1 MQPGHEEVAF
11 TLVPDLEVLPAELL
25 DDSNTSAQEMR
36 VRLKKEIRIVCRI
49 LFMFLF
55 PKSGKKP
62 YLKEMFGHTL
72 ICGANPPAPSVSCFS
87 LLKNVTLSVVSKTRM
102 AMEYSSP

>member
-1 MQPGHEEVAF
+1 MQPGHEEVASA
-11 TLVPDLEVLPAELL
+11 LLADLEVLPAELL

-55 PKSGKKP
+55 PKSAKKP
-62 YLKEMFGHTL
+62 YLKEMLGQTL
-72 ICGANPPAPSVSCFS
+72 FWGAYPFP
-87 LLKNVTLSVVSKTRM
+87 
-102 AMEYSSP
+102 